1 MRSVGKS
8 LGDFTLWG
16 TLQRNLSALAQIATK
31 LTHLAVSCRFVPKP
45 DLCSAKTGLMHRNKK
60 RHFYSITSSVRA
72 SSMGGMVSLRPYAY
86 GCALMSPRP
95 SAQLKSI
102 AVHLVPAH

>member
-1 MRSVGKS
+1 MGHAAAQFVRFSSNSDQVDASRSELS
-8 LGDFTLWG
+8 L
-16 TLQRNLSALAQIATK
+16 
-31 LTHLAVSCRFVPKP
+31 C
-45 DLCSAKTGLMHRNKK
+45 AKTGLMHRNKN